1 MLVISLKNV
10 YKNFGI
16 KCILNDISFN
26 VNEGSKVG
34 LIGQNGGGKST
45 LLKIIT
51 RELSHDSGEV
61 FIHKSKT
68 IGYLNQNSNFDENLS
83 IYENALS
90 VFKNLVKQENRI
102 NELESILKNSQEED
116 LISEYTELINSFK
129 LNNGYTYKSETL
141 KVLNYLKFQ
150 DDKIHQKA
158 KHLSGGEKKRL
169 DLAKLLLKKPD
180 ILLLD
185 EPTNHLDLESIEWL
199 ENYLKAYKGTLIV
212 ISHDRYFL
220 DRIVTD
226 IFELENSKIL
236 TFNSNYTK
244 FLKLKKAYTEDMLNK
259 YNSQQKFLKREQEII
274 KNYRSKYSEKR
285 IKAAESRQKRLDKIE
300 LIDKPTNLSKIKNIN
315 FDFIEKTGNDIIEIK
330 NLSKYYNEKKLFENI
345 NLTVTNNEKIAIIGK
360 NGIGKSTFLKILY
373 GTENYTNGNI
383 IYGTG
388 LNISYYDQEQSDLNE
403 TKTIIDEIHDSFPS
417 ITTQTIRRYLS
428 NFLFKDDDI
437 YKKISL
443 LSGGEKCR
451 LNLIKIML
459 SNSNVIFMDEP
470 TNHLDIYTRELL
482 EDAIINF
489 EGTCIIISH
498 DRYFLNKVVD
508 KIYDF
513 KSDSLI
519 EYIGNY
525 DYYINKRQFP
535 QRFDDSIK
543 VTEIISNHSKV
554 KSKSST
560 KNKVHEK
567 SKIGKEL
574 TKKLSK
580 IETEISTTEDRISFL
595 QDQLTLKEIYSDYK
609 KLSEVNFEL
618 DSLKQTL
625 SELYEIWEELI

>member
-16 KCILNDISFN
+16 RCILNDISFN
-26 VNEGSKVG
+26 INEGSKVG

-45 LLKIIT
+45 LLKILT
-51 RELSHDSGEV
+51 GELSHDSGDI
-61 FIHKSKT
+61 FISKSKT
-68 IGYLNQNSNFDENLS
+68 VGYLNQNSNFDENLS

-90 VFKNLVKQENRI
+90 VFNNLIKQENKI
-102 NELESILKNSQEED
+102 HELENLLKINQDENLIL
-116 LISEYTELINSFK
+116 EYTELLNKFK
-129 LNNGYTYKSETL
+129 MNDGYTYKSETL
-141 KVLNYLKFQ
+141 KVLNYLKF
-150 DDKIHQKA
+150 DNEKIHQKA

-199 ENYLKAYKGTLIV
+199 ENYLKLYKGTLIV

-244 FLKLKKAYTEDMLNK
+244 FLKLKEAYNEELLNK

-300 LIDKPTNLSKIKNIN
+300 LIDKPSNLSKVKNIN
-315 FDFIEKTGNDIIEIK
+315 FDFIEKTGNDIIKVK
-330 NLSKYYNEKKLFENI
+330 NLSKSYNEKKLFENI

-373 GTENYTNGNI
+373 GMENYTSGNI

-388 LNISYYDQEQSDLNE
+388 LNISYYDQEQSDLDNS
-403 TKTIIDEIHDSFPS
+403 KTIMEEIHDSFPS
-417 ITTQTIRRYLS
+417 VTTQTIRRYLS
-428 NFLFKDDDI
+428 NFLFKDDDV
-437 YKKISL
+437 YKQISL

-482 EDAIINF
+482 EEAIINF
-489 EGTCIIISH
+489 EGTCLIISH
-498 DRYFLNKVVD
+498 DRYFLNKVVT

-513 KSDSLI
+513 QCNSLI
-519 EYIGNY
+519 EYLGNY
-525 DYYINKRQFP
+525 DYYINKKQRP
-535 QRFDDSIK
+535 QRFDNSIE
-543 VTEIISNHSKV
+543 VNEIIHNHIKI
-554 KSKSST
+554 KP
-560 KNKVHEK
+560 KNNNNNKFHEK
-567 SKIGKEL
+567 SKIGKEF

-580 IETEISTTEDRISFL
+580 IETDISNTEDRIAFL
-595 QDQLTLKEIYSDYK
+595 HEQLTLEEIYSDYV
-609 KLSEVNFEL
+609 KLNEVNTEL
-618 DSLKQTL
+618 
-625 SELYEIWEELI
+625 EELKESLSLLYKTWEDLL